1 MEEERLYGEQ
11 MVKPTQ
17 YSAANLLAEAHVDPE
32 KWNQLPP
39 DNEVSQTVEAVAQ
52 RGIAVVRAKNGKIAL
67 EMLKDLIPSEA
78 EVMHGSSTT
87 LVEIG
92 YDAYVNSDESRWKD
106 LHRAIV
112 VENDEQKRRDLRRKS
127 VTADYFISG
136 ANAIAQSGEIV
147 ACDRSG
153 SRVGAW
159 PFAAAHLILVSGT
172 NKITPTLDDA
182 LRRVWEYAFPLE
194 NARAKRTYGAPSQ
207 IGKCVILANEETQG
221 RVTLILI
228 DESLGY

>member
-1 MEEERLYGEQ
+1 
-11 MVKPTQ
+11 MVKLTQ
-17 YSAANLLAEAHVDPE
+17 YSAANLSAEAHVDPE

-39 DNEVSQTVEAVAQ
+39 DNEVAQTVEAIMQ

-67 EMLKDLIPSEA
+67 GILKDLIPPEA

-92 YDAYVNSDESRWKD
+92 YDEYVHSDESRWND

-112 VENDEQKRRDLRRKS
+112 AENDEEKRRDLRRKS

-147 ACDRSG
+147 ACDKVG

-159 PFAAAHLILVSGT
+159 PYAATHLILVSGT
-172 NKITPTLDDA
+172 NKIAPTLDHA
-182 LRRVWEYAFPLE
+182 LLRVWEYAYPLE
-194 NARAKRTYGAPSQ
+194 NARAKRAYGVPSE
-207 IGKCVILANEETQG
+207 IGKCVILAHEEIEG

>member
-1 MEEERLYGEQ
+1 
-11 MVKPTQ
+11 MVNLTQ
-17 YSAANLLAEAHVDPE
+17 YSAANLFAEAHVDPE

-39 DNEVSQTVEAVAQ
+39 DNEVAQTVEGIAR
-52 RGIAVVRAKNGKIAL
+52 RGIAVVRARNGKIAL
-67 EMLKDLIPSEA
+67 EILKDLIPPEA

-87 LVEIG
+87 LIEIG
-92 YDAYVNSDESRWKD
+92 YEAYVNSDESRWKD
-106 LHRAIV
+106 LHRAIIA
-112 VENDEQKRRDLRRKS
+112 ENDEEKRRALRKKS

-136 ANAIAQSGEIV
+136 VNAIARSGEIV

-159 PFAAAHLILVSGT
+159 PYAAAHLILVSGT
-172 NKITPTLDDA
+172 NKLAPTLDDA
-182 LRRVWEYAFPLE
+182 LRRVWEYAYPLE
-194 NARAKRTYGAPSQ
+194 NVRAKRAYGVPSQ
-207 IGKCVILANEETQG
+207 IGKCVILANEEIEG

>member
-1 MEEERLYGEQ
+1 
-11 MVKPTQ
+11 MVKLPQ
-17 YSAANLLAEAHVDPE
+17 YSAANLFAEAHVDPE
-32 KWNQLPP
+32 KWNRLPP
-39 DNEVSQTVEAVAQ
+39 DNEVAQTVEAITQ
-52 RGIAVVRAKNGKIAL
+52 RGIAVVRARNRKIAL
-67 EMLKDLIPSEA
+67 KILKDLIPPEA

-92 YDAYVNSDESRWKD
+92 YEAYVNSDESRWKD

-112 VENDEQKRRDLRRKS
+112 AENDEEKRRALRRKS

-136 ANAIAQSGEIV
+136 VNAIARSGEIV

-159 PFAAAHLILVSGT
+159 PYAAAHLILVSGT
-172 NKITPTLDDA
+172 NKLAPTLDDA
-182 LRRVWEYAFPLE
+182 LRRVWEYAYPLE
-194 NARAKRTYGAPSQ
+194 NVRAKRAYGVPSQ
-207 IGKCVILANEETQG
+207 IGKCVILVNEEIEG

>member
-1 MEEERLYGEQ
+1 
-11 MVKPTQ
+11 MVKHTQ
-17 YSAANLLAEAHVDPE
+17 YSAAYLLAEAHVDSE

-39 DNEVSQTVEAVAQ
+39 DNEVAETAEAIAR

-67 EMLKDLIPSEA
+67 EILKDLIPPKA
-78 EVMHGSSTT
+78 DVMHGSSTT

-92 YDAYVNSDESRWKD
+92 YEAYVNSDQSRWKD
-106 LHRAIV
+106 IHRAIIA
-112 VENDEQKRRDLRRKS
+112 ENDEEKRRALRRKS
-127 VTADYFISG
+127 VTADYFVSG
-136 ANAIAQSGEIV
+136 VNAIAQSGEIV

-159 PFAAAHLILVSGT
+159 PYAAAHLILVSGT
-172 NKITPTLDDA
+172 NKLAPTLDDA
-182 LRRVWEYAFPLE
+182 LRRVWEYAYPLE
-194 NARAKRTYGAPSQ
+194 NVRAKRAYGVPSQ
-207 IGKCVILANEETQG
+207 IGKCVILANEEIEG

>member
-1 MEEERLYGEQ
+1 

-17 YSAANLLAEAHVDPE
+17 YSAPNLFAEAHVDQE

-39 DNEVSQTVEAVAQ
+39 DNVVSQTVEAIAQ
-52 RGIAVVRAKNGKIAL
+52 CGIAVVRAKNRKIAL
-67 EMLKDLIPSEA
+67 QKLKDLIPSEA

-92 YDAYVNSDESRWKD
+92 YDAYVSSDESRWKD

-136 ANAIAQSGEIV
+136 ANAIARSGEIV

-159 PFAAAHLILVSGT
+159 LYAAAHLILVSGT

-194 NARAKRTYGAPSQ
+194 NARAKRAYGVPSQ
-207 IGKCVILANEETQG
+207 IGKCAILANEETEG

>member
-1 MEEERLYGEQ
+1 
-11 MVKPTQ
+11 MVKPTL
-17 YSAANLLAEAHVDPE
+17 YSAANLFAEAHVDPE

-39 DNEVSQTVEAVAQ
+39 DNEVVQTVEAIAQ
-52 RGIAVVRAKNGKIAL
+52 RGISVVRAKNGKIAL
-67 EMLKDLIPSEA
+67 EILKDLIPPEA
-78 EVMHGSSTT
+78 EVMHSSSTT

-92 YDAYVNSDESRWKD
+92 YEAYVNSDESRWKD

-112 VENDEQKRRDLRRKS
+112 AENDEQKRRDLRRRS

-147 ACDRSG
+147 ACDKSG

-159 PFAAAHLILVSGT
+159 LYAAAHLIIVSGT
-172 NKITPTLDDA
+172 NKIAPTLDHA
-182 LRRVWEYAFPLE
+182 LRRVWEYAYPLE
-194 NARAKRTYGAPSQ
+194 NVRAKRAYGASSK
-207 IGKCVILANEETQG
+207 IGKCVILANEEIQG

>member
-1 MEEERLYGEQ
+1 

-67 EMLKDLIPSEA
+67 EILKDLIPPEA

-92 YDAYVNSDESRWKD
+92 YEAYVNSDESRWRD

-112 VENDEQKRRDLRRKS
+112 AENDEQKRRDLRRKS

>member
-1 MEEERLYGEQ
+1 
-11 MVKPTQ
+11 MVKLTQ
-17 YSAANLLAEAHVDPE
+17 YSAANLFAEAQVEPE

-39 DNEVSQTVEAVAQ
+39 DNEVAQTVEAISQ

-67 EMLKDLIPSEA
+67 EILKDLIPPEA

-112 VENDEQKRRDLRRKS
+112 AENDEEKRRELRRKS

-147 ACDRSG
+147 ACDKSG

-159 PFAAAHLILVSGT
+159 PYAAAHLIFVSGT
-172 NKITPTLDDA
+172 NKIAHTLDHA
-182 LRRVWEYAFPLE
+182 LRRVWEYAYPLE
-194 NARAKRTYGAPSQ
+194 NVRAKRAYGAPSQ
-207 IGKCVILANEETQG
+207 IGKCVILANEEIEG

>member
-1 MEEERLYGEQ
+1 
-11 MVKPTQ
+11 MVKRTQ
-17 YSAANLLAEAHVDPE
+17 YSAANFFAEAQVDPE
-32 KWNQLPP
+32 KWNRLPS
-39 DNEVSQTVEAVAQ
+39 DSEVVQTVEAIGR

-67 EMLKDLIPSEA
+67 EILKDLIPPEA
-78 EVMHGSSTT
+78 EVMYGSSTT

-92 YDAYVNSDESRWKD
+92 YDTYVNSDESRWKD

-112 VENDEQKRRDLRRKS
+112 AENDEEKRRELRRKS

-136 ANAIAQSGEIV
+136 ANAIARSGEIV
-147 ACDRSG
+147 ACDKSG

-159 PFAAAHLILVSGT
+159 PNGAAHLIIVSGT
-172 NKITPTLDDA
+172 NKIAPTLDHA
-182 LRRVWEYAFPLE
+182 LRRVWEYACPLE
-194 NARAKRTYGAPSQ
+194 NVRAKRAYGAPSQ
-207 IGKCVILANEETQG
+207 IGKCVILANEEIEG